1 MTNNVSE
8 KEVVKTQLERKT
20 IRNRVDIAVKELMRL
35 AGEGWVLADGNSV
48 RIEGTGFI
56 QIQVVKGV
64 QTTESDNGGSIK
76 VLTTEEVS
84 KVSTTEEVSE
94 VDNVTIEDVESNDKP
109 VKASVKKATVKAK
122 PTE

>member
-20 IRNRVDIAVKELMRL
+20 IRNRADIAVKELMRL

-64 QTTESDNGGSIK
+64 QTTESANGGSVK

-84 KVSTTEEVSE
+84 K

-109 VKASVKKATVKAK
+109 VKASVKKTAVKAK